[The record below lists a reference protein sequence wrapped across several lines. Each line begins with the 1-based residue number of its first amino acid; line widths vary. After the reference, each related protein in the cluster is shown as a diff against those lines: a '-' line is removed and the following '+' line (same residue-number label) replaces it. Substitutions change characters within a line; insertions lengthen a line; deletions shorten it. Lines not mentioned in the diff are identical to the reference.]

1 MINAIKKLLIK
12 YLQHEIRS
20 LEQQQ
25 DTILHICTSSAA
37 KLEGYERKI
46 LIEESLLMIKG
57 IGRKIT
63 RYENRIQQLEMRMTC
78 AHCKKSTA
86 V

>member
-25 DTILHICTSSAA
+25 DTSAQVLPQSS
-37 KLEGYERKI
+37 
-46 LIEESLLMIKG
+46 KG
-57 IGRKIT
+57 TNG
-63 RYENRIQQLEMRMTC
+63 
-78 AHCKKSTA
+78 KS
-86 V
+86 